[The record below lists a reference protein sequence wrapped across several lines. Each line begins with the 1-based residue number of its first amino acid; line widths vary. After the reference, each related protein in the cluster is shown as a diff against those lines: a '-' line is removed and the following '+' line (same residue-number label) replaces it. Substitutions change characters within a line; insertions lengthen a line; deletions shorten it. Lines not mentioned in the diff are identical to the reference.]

1 MIPDVRSRPH
11 IGEEQGELHRLL
23 VEGVS
28 DYAIFALDP
37 NGGDRQHF
45 SIFYP
50 THLVEQGFPEFELK
64 TAASTGR
71 FEDEGWRVR
80 KDGTR
85 FWANVVITALK
96 NETGALLGFAK
107 VTRDLTSRRAAEL
120 ALQESEERFRLLVEG
135 VKDYAIVMLDPAGR
149 IATWNAGAERIKGYK
164 ASEVL
169 GRHFSL
175 FYPKADVD
183 AEKPARELEIAVRVG
198 TYEEE
203 GWRIRKDGTQIWA
216 SVLITALRNKTGEL
230 VGYAKVTRANP
241 SYAVSRLKRKQ
252 PGSAPRRPIWQR
264 ASFSPPC
271 RMNFG
276 RP

>member
-37 NGGDRQHF
+37 NGYVLSWNAGAQRFKGYTAHEVIGQHF

-135 VKDYAIVMLDPAGR
+135 VKDYALFMLVRSASRGTKRARSSDGIFHCSIPRRTSTRRSPRGSSRSRCAWVR
-149 IATWNAGAERIKGYK
+149 MRKKAGA
-164 ASEVL
+164 S
-169 GRHFSL
+169 GRM
-175 FYPKADVD
+175 
-183 AEKPARELEIAVRVG
+183 ARKSG
-198 TYEEE
+198 
-203 GWRIRKDGTQIWA
+203 
-216 SVLITALRNKTGEL
+216 
-230 VGYAKVTRANP
+230 
-241 SYAVSRLKRKQ
+241 
-252 PGSAPRRPIWQR
+252 R
-264 ASFSPPC
+264 ASSLRRFATRRVSWWDT
-271 RMNFG
+271 R
-276 RP
+276 R